1 MQEYFAATGKGRKV
15 DASVDAY
22 LMNTLV
28 GQNHLLQMNR
38 IGAIT
43 ALTAELSP
51 GKFQVVIRDW
61 RAQQDP
67 DVGWIVAEFNTVEKA
82 EGFHL
87 ALIQSLYHGEFGSAL
102 RGEASRVPDAGAVR
116 ADHGRVCGIPQR
128 ECLSFYL
135 IRMRSA
141 QKHGDRRDAAGYR
154 EHQPGRAENRFGLRS
169 RLPDSGNQRTDT
181 P

>member
-1 MQEYFAATGKGRKV
+1 VQEYFAAAGKGRKV

-22 LMNTLV
+22 LMKTLV

-51 GKFQVVIRDW
+51 DKFQVVIWDW

-67 DVGWIVAEFNTVEKA
+67 DVGWIVAELNTVENA

-87 ALIQSLYHGEFGSAL
+87 ALIQSLYHGEFGSTL
-102 RGEASRVPDAGAVR
+102 RGEASRFPDAGNVL
-116 ADHGRVCGIPQR
+116 G
-128 ECLSFYL
+128 
-135 IRMRSA
+135 
-141 QKHGDRRDAAGYR
+141 
-154 EHQPGRAENRFGLRS
+154 
-169 RLPDSGNQRTDT
+169 
-181 P
+181 